1 MPTIFSTHTEG
12 RNNYEVLENCT
23 TTRNLWEKINEMDY
37 KEAVSRWGEW
47 GVWGAYT
54 DLIWL
59 EMGSSAA
66 ITDKDDK
73 VGQAIPTICT
83 YNWQTLKLY
92 YHKKYTL
99 LYVSVPGSHI
109 QGFPHKKEFW
119 LSLRK

>member
-1 MPTIFSTHTEG
+1 VPTIFSTHTEG

-23 TTRNLWEKINEMDY
+23 TTRNLWEKSIEMDY

-92 YHKKYTL
+92 YHKKTC
-99 LYVSVPGSHI
+99 SPTCFGSSK
-109 QGFPHKKEFW
+109 PHSGISIYKEI
-119 LSLRK
+119 LVATT